1 MIKLLK
7 RLFPNKLTR
16 RLVLIFTAVF
26 FIALLFFLLR
36 GPYLSNSIKRILLP
50 VLEQA
55 TGERIIIDSA
65 VINLF
70 PFYLQTKG
78 FKVFDEEGN
87 KLLHVTK
94 MRAYIDL
101 LGLFSKEIKIRR
113 LTVEEPELTAD
124 RAALNRIADS
134 AEKYTHKEDGA
145 DFKVS
150 LKSIKLT
157 DGKFTYSDA
166 GNEIS
171 ARGSGLALDLLNK
184 KTADVN
190 LVLENGAVKFP
201 DFPELSAGLKLT
213 VKIDGD
219 RFSISKAKILSTGS
233 SFTVKGD
240 IYPSSSGGVE
250 HGGFSGEAK
259 IFVKTIG
266 KMFGLEKSR
275 DGELTLSG
283 SVDFIHENEGESNS
297 AGPQVKLDL
306 KTKGWFYLETLM
318 ELLKVDENILGRISI
333 DGSIQGIFP
342 NLKGVGDINVENA
355 VLDTLALDSI
365 KGEIRYENERFVL
378 DDFIAAAYGGGLSGS
393 AYLLLPEGAYYVDA
407 LVKNINS
414 PQFFKFIA
422 WESPFPAG
430 KLSGSFNLSHVPDRE
445 FELSANATYVNT
457 SENIENLLLDRL
469 RTIEADF
476 DMSDGVLMF
485 KRSRLSTSE
494 TRMYLDGS
502 IDLHRD
508 RLSMNVEM
516 ESDTAVD
523 LSAPYYE
530 GLNAQVKFKGHAEG
544 RNETPTLSGR
554 IDIGKGTVNGEP
566 FEEASIDIIYSVAS
580 LTVPELRIMQG
591 DGVYD
596 VKGTID
602 FRKAKE
608 LFSFDDPY
616 YTVSAE
622 IKDGDINSLIDL
634 AYSDIPVSGL
644 VNGKLFF
651 EGDSLKFTGS
661 GDISVMKGT
670 VFNQPFDLV
679 RIKTGLTQDKISF
692 PEVYI
697 HRKGSALKAGGSVYF
712 DERFDMKISSEH
724 ISLRDLEIPGKDRF
738 DADIS
743 LDIEGSG
750 TLTNPEIRL
759 SLNVLKSYFEDAWIG
774 QADIQ
779 GILKDR
785 TLSLTGDFLKGT
797 AFADANIQFSETLP
811 WNANVRFN
819 DGRYDFLLAGLLK
832 EVPRDI
838 AASLQGEVKMKGE
851 RNKLSMSTRLKSLS
865 FSLYGY
871 NFTNEEDIVLEL
883 SDDTFRIVSFGIRGG
898 EGYLNV
904 AGDSKIGQDYN
915 FTIDGNIDLTP
926 LQAVTSTL
934 KKLNGQGS
942 IAMAISGKWG
952 TPELSGEVKV
962 RNGATMIK
970 GLPHRIESINGDIFF
985 DKDKITFDSF
995 RAELAGGSV
1004 RLSGVGHLDRMSI
1017 TRLSLS
1023 SDIKGIRLRPLDDVD
1038 IAFDG
1043 KLFFETSPK
1052 KQTLIGDIT
1061 ITKAEYRKRVE
1072 WKSWLLKLRQTKEVP
1087 LEQTS
1092 FLGKTDLNIYI
1103 TGQDNIL
1110 IDNNIAVTPVK
1121 IDLNVQGKIAQY
1133 GLLGRVETSEGTI
1146 YFRGNEFKIIDASVD
1161 FIEPS
1166 RIVPIFHIQAETTS
1180 KGYRVRLN
1188 LDGPADKFT
1197 LSLYSDPPLS
1207 DGEIL
1212 SLLTSGQI
1220 NKGSEGLE
1228 SGIGAGEATAFLTGR
1243 LQDVIEERFKYITG
1257 FERFEVDPH
1266 TTSTGAVSSKI
1277 TVGKRMLGEKVLVT
1291 YSSSVGSTE
1300 LDVIKLQYNINN
1312 NLSIIGLRDE
1322 IGSVGGDVKFRFE
1335 FK

>member
-1 MIKLLK
+1 M
-7 RLFPNKLTR
+7 
-16 RLVLIFTAVF
+16 VFTAF
-26 FIALLFFLLR
+26 FIIALLFFLLR

-101 LGLFSKEIKIRR
+101 MGLFSKEIRIRR
-113 LTVEEPELTAD
+113 LTVKEPELTSD
-124 RAALNRIADS
+124 RTALDRIADS
-134 AEKYTHKEDGA
+134 TDKYTNREEGSG
-145 DFKVS
+145 FKVS
-150 LKSIKLT
+150 LKSLKLT
-157 DGKFTYSDA
+157 DGKFTFSDSDKK
-166 GNEIS
+166 IS
-171 ARGSGLALDLLNK
+171 TRGSGLSLNLINK
-184 KTADVN
+184 KTANVN
-190 LVLENGAVKFP
+190 LVIEDLAVKLP
-201 DFPELSAGLKLT
+201 DFPELSAGLKLI

-219 RFSISKAKILSTGS
+219 RFSISKAKIFSSGS
-233 SFTVKGD
+233 SFTVKGE
-240 IYPSSSGGVE
+240 IYPSSSGGVK

-266 KMFGLEKSR
+266 KMLGLKKSR

-283 SVDFIHENEGESNS
+283 SVDFVQANEGGINS

-318 ELLKVDENILGRISI
+318 ELLKVDENILGRISV
-333 DGSIQGIFP
+333 DGTIQGVFP
-342 NLKGVGDINVENA
+342 KVKGAGDIEVENV
-355 VLDTLALDSI
+355 VLDTLALDFI
-365 KGEIRYENERFVL
+365 KGEIRYENERFML
-378 DDFIAAAYGGGLSGS
+378 NDFIAAAYGGGLSGK
-393 AYLLLPEGAYYVDA
+393 AYLRLPEGDYHVDA

-430 KLSGSFNLSHVPDRE
+430 KISGSFKLSQVPDRE
-445 FELSANATYVNT
+445 LELSANATYVNT
-457 SENIENLLLDRL
+457 SENIENMLPDRL

-476 DMSDGVLMF
+476 NMSDGVLMF
-485 KRSRLSTSE
+485 ERASLFTLES
-494 TRMYLDGS
+494 RMYLDGS
-502 IDLHRD
+502 IDLLRD
-508 RLSMNVEM
+508 RLSLNVEM
-516 ESDTAVD
+516 ESDNAVD
-523 LSAPYYE
+523 LSAPHFDE
-530 GLNAQVKFKGHAEG
+530 LDAKVKFTGHAEG
-544 RNETPTLSGR
+544 RNETPVLSGR
-554 IDIGKGTVNGEP
+554 IDVGSGTVYGEP
-566 FEEASIDIIYSVAS
+566 FEEASIDIIYAVES
-580 LTVPELRIMQG
+580 LTVPELKIMKG
-591 DGVYD
+591 NAVYD

-608 LFSFDDPY
+608 LFSFADPY
-616 YTVSAE
+616 YTASAE

-634 AYSDIPVSGL
+634 AFRDIPVSGL
-644 VNGKLFF
+644 VNGKLIF
-651 EGDSLKFTGS
+651 EGDSSKFTGS
-661 GDISVMKGT
+661 GDISVMKGM
-670 VFNQPFDLV
+670 VFNQPVDLV
-679 RIKTGLTQDKISF
+679 RIKTELTQDKISF
-692 PEVYI
+692 PEIYM
-697 HRKGSALKAGGSVYF
+697 HRKGSVLKAGGSVYF
-712 DERFDMKISSEH
+712 DERFNMTIFSEH
-724 ISLRDLEIPGKDRF
+724 IYLRDLEIPGKDRF

-743 LDIEGSG
+743 LDLKGSG
-750 TLTNPEIRL
+750 TFTDPEMQL

-785 TLSLTGDFLKGT
+785 TLSIKGDFFKGT
-797 AFADANIQFSETLP
+797 AIADANIQFSETLP

-819 DGRYDFLLAGLLK
+819 DGRYDFLLAGFLK

-838 AASLQGEVKMKGE
+838 SASLQGDVKMNGEKG
-851 RNKLSMSTRLKSLS
+851 KFSMSTRLKSLS

-871 NFTNEEDIVLEL
+871 NFTNKEDIVLEL
-883 SDDTFRIVSFGIRGG
+883 AEDTFRIESFGIIGG
-898 EGYLNV
+898 QGYLNA
-904 AGDSKIGQDYN
+904 AGDSKIGQNYN

-934 KKLNGQGS
+934 KKIRGQGS

-952 TPELSGEVKV
+952 TPELRGEVKI
-962 RNGATMIK
+962 RNGATMIN

-985 DKDKITFDSF
+985 DKDKVTFDSF
-995 RAELAGGSV
+995 RADLAGGSV
-1004 RLSGVGHLDRMSI
+1004 KLSGVGHLDRMAI

-1023 SDIKGIRLRPLDDVD
+1023 SDIKGIRLRPVDDVD

-1052 KQTLIGDIT
+1052 KQTLLGDIT

-1103 TGQDNIL
+1103 KGQDNIF

-1161 FIEPS
+1161 FIESS
-1166 RIVPIFHIQAETTS
+1166 RVVPIFHIQAETTS

-1197 LSLYSDPPLS
+1197 LSLFSDPPLT
-1207 DGEIL
+1207 DREIL

-1266 TTSTGAVSSKI
+1266 TTSTGAISSKI

-1300 LDVIKLQYNINN
+1300 LDVIKLQYNIND